1 MRGVMRIHKVSD
13 LRIRLRNGRA
23 GFAGRL
29 KRAWRIARNVLR
41 GYASGQP
48 ANESRPRKGCC

>member
-1 MRGVMRIHKVSD
+1 MGIMRIHKVSGF
-13 LRIRLRNGRA
+13 RIRLRDGRA

-29 KRAWRIARNVLR
+29 KRAWRIVRDVLR
-41 GYASGQP
+41 GYTNGQP

>member
-1 MRGVMRIHKVSD
+1 MDIMKAHKVSGFRIG
-13 LRIRLRNGRA
+13 LRDGRA

-29 KRAWRIARNVLR
+29 KHAWRIVRDVLR
-41 GYASGQP
+41 GYTSGQP